1 MKLKESL
8 SSLPQGV
15 NKHQQVSLKEESSG
29 CDGTVVSVDLLLN
42 AGKKDEDADEL
53 ENHGDTG

>member
-1 MKLKESL
+1 MKESL
-8 SSLPQGV
+8 LSLPQGV
-15 NKHQQVSLKEESSG
+15 NKHQQVSLEEESSG